1 MANNDFSQGR
11 FLESSCGPR
20 LGTFGTTLIS
30 EFPLPHYRSKLM
42 PLIRFDIIEGR
53 TDAEITTLLD
63 AAHRAVLTAFAV
75 PERDRYQ
82 VVTEHKPSRVIAQ
95 DTGLGI
101 ARTSNLVLVSVVS
114 RARSQASKQ
123 IFYAELCRELKEAC
137 HVEPSDVIVSFTTNS
152 DDDWSFGNGVT
163 QYLTGDL

>member
-1 MANNDFSQGR
+1 
-11 FLESSCGPR
+11 
-20 LGTFGTTLIS
+20 
-30 EFPLPHYRSKLM
+30 M

-53 TDAEITTLLD
+53 TDAEITNLLD

-75 PERDRYQ
+75 PQRDRYQ
-82 VVTEHKPSRVIAQ
+82 VVTEHKPSRIVAQ

-101 ARTSNLVLVSVVS
+101 PRTRNLVLVSVVT
-114 RARSQASKQ
+114 RQRSQASKR

-137 HVEPSDVIVSFTTNS
+137 DVESSDVIVSFTTNS
-152 DDDWSFGNGVT
+152 DEDWSFGNGVA

>member
-1 MANNDFSQGR
+1 
-11 FLESSCGPR
+11 
-20 LGTFGTTLIS
+20 
-30 EFPLPHYRSKLM
+30 M

-82 VVTEHKPSRVIAQ
+82 IVTEHKPSRVIAQ

-101 ARTSNLVLVSVVS
+101 ERTRNLVVVSVVS

-123 IFYAELCRELKEAC
+123 VFYAELCRELKEAC
-137 HVEPSDVIVSFTTNS
+137 NVEPSDVIVSFTSNS
-152 DDDWSFGNGVT
+152 DDDWSFGNGVA
-163 QYLTGDL
+163 QYLTGDLCPWSPC